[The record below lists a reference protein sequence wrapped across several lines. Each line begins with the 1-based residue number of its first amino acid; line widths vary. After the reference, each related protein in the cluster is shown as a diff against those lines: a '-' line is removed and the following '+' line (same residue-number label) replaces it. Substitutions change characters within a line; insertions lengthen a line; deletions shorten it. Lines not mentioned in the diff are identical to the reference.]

1 MALIQ
6 MGSTE
11 EATAA
16 LIVSTGNN
24 YFVCICNIA
33 LG

>member
-11 EATAA
+11 EAVAA
-16 LIVSTGNN
+16 LIVSGLQT
-24 YFVCICNIA
+24 CTCA
-33 LG
+33 TR